1 VFHSF
6 HYGPSFGELANANS
20 KANSA
25 ENKARTAEFDVRR
38 LVERIDSLA
47 LTCQAMW
54 ELLRKKTDLTD
65 DELRQKMQEVDL
77 RDGTADGRL
86 KSVAVD
92 CTECGRPVNSR
103 RKACQYCGCEM
114 QADQVFDK

>member
-1 VFHSF
+1 
-6 HYGPSFGELANANS
+6 
-20 KANSA
+20 
-25 ENKARTAEFDVRR
+25 
-38 LVERIDSLA
+38 
-47 LTCQAMW
+47 MW

-92 CTECGRPVNSR
+92 CKECGRPVNSR
-103 RKACQYCGCEM
+103 RKACQYCDCEM